1 MGFNVKTSTWILIR
15 SYFKMLCHCLL
26 FPFISLLER
35 FGGVLK
41 FRDFLGFKYWF
52 VAATLTAG
60 EIFNGVKYGMAE
72 SRWFTNGSDNEW
84 LGR

>member
-1 MGFNVKTSTWILIR
+1 MSL
-15 SYFKMLCHCLL
+15 
-26 FPFISLLER
+26 PFISLSGTFYSCLR
-35 FGGVLK
+35 GLGGYLNSEN
-41 FRDFLGFKYWF
+41 LGFKYWF
-52 VAATLTAG
+52 VTATLTEG